1 MKDLNEIVTNG
12 VTVNDRLV
20 ELVKIYGKSPRSFAL
35 NAGIDPANLNKML
48 EKKQKVSDKTVKKI
62 CAVYGISFDWLQNG
76 EGDIMADGGTVRVAP
91 AVAPDFAKGIPY
103 VAQVYE
109 NSGKNDR
116 AEKEESKGSGVPFY
130 NVDFELGFDIM
141 VNDQTQIPDYFIN
154 FPPYN
159 HCTAWCMVSGNSMLP
174 TISGGDM
181 IAIKR
186 IEDFRYLISG
196 EVYALV
202 TRNGLRTVKRV
213 KDNGDSLT
221 LIPDNKDYYEQTI
234 PKSEFTHVFLV
245 VGAAKRF

>member
-12 VTVNDRLV
+12 VTVNDRLA

-62 CAVYGISFDWLQNG
+62 CTVYGISSDWLQNG
-76 EGDIMADGGTVRVAP
+76 VGDIMADGGNVRVAP
-91 AVAPDFAKGIPY
+91 AVAPDLAKGIPY

-109 NSGKNDR
+109 NNGKKDK

-130 NVDFELGFDIM
+130 NVDFEPGFDIM

-234 PKSEFTHVFLV
+234 PKSEFSHVFLV